1 MTIPLIAI
9 LCATMLATSFLS
21 GIFGM
26 AGGMILIGVLL
37 AIMPLPEAM
46 ALHAVTQM
54 ASNGWRALLWLKYV
68 MWRSVA
74 AYLVGAAI
82 AMTLWSLTQYVPSKA
97 IALLLLGTTPFMVRL
112 MPARLHPNPESSVQ
126 GVIYGMICTTLL
138 LLTGVAGPLLD
149 TFFLGGGTDRR
160 EKIATKGICQLFGH
174 GAKLVYF
181 GGIIEQAASVDPLI
195 AGLAIVASMIGTTAA
210 SGVLNRMTNVQFR
223 VWSNRIITG
232 VSGYFVIYGGY
243 VLAVSGAK

>member
-1 MTIPLIAI
+1 MSIPLIVI
-9 LCATMLATSFLS
+9 LCTTMLATSFLS

-82 AMTLWSLTQYVPSKA
+82 AMALWSLTKYVPSKA
-97 IALLLLGTTPFMVRL
+97 LALLLLGVTPFMARL
-112 MPARLHPNPESSVQ
+112 MPANLKPNPDSAPQ
-126 GVIYGMICTTLL
+126 GVIYGVICTTLL
-138 LLTGVAGPLLD
+138 LLTGVTGPLLD
-149 TFFLGGGTDRR
+149 TFFLGGNSDRR

-181 GGIIEQAASVDPLI
+181 GGVIDAAASVDPMI
-195 AGLAIVASMIGTTAA
+195 AGMAITATVIGTTAA
-210 SGVLNRMTNVQFR
+210 SGVLHRMTDAQFR
-223 VWSNRIITG
+223 SWSNRIITA

-243 VLAVSGAK
+243 VLAASAVK

>member
-1 MTIPLIAI
+1 MSITLIAI
-9 LCATMLATSFLS
+9 LCTTMLATSFLS

-74 AYLVGAAI
+74 FYLVGATI
-82 AMTLWSLTQYVPSKA
+82 AMLLWSMTRYVPSKA
-97 IALLLLGTTPFMVRL
+97 VALLLLGTTPFLVRL
-112 MPARLHPNPESSVQ
+112 MPASLRPNPESAPQ

-181 GGIIEQAASVDPLI
+181 GGIIEQTASVDPVI
-195 AGLAIVASMIGTTAA
+195 AGLAITASMIGTTLA
-210 SGVLNRMTNVQFR
+210 SGVLNRMTDTQFR
-223 VWSNRIITG
+223 LWSSRIITG
-232 VSGYFVIYGGY
+232 VAGYFVLYGGY